1 MSNYSLTFPDG
12 LTLEGFKWS
21 IFGYYY
27 KKFPDSGWRSEQF
40 NCIKYTK
47 EALIEHNIEITRE

>member
-1 MSNYSLTFPDG
+1 MRTYSITFKDG

-27 KKFPDSGWRSEQF
+27 KDFPDSGFSHNQF
-40 NCIKYTK
+40 NCIRY
-47 EALIEHNIEITRE
+47 TREAIQELDLQLTAE